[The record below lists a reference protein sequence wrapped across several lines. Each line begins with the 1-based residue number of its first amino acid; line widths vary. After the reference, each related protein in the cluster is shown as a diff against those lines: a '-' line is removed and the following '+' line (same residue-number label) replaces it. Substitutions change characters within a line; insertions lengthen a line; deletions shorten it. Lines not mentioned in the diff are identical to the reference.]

1 MKSIISFFG
10 EIFGKIYSILDVQLF
25 PDFPVT
31 YIQLILIIFV
41 IGFIFKFLF
50 GGMKEFNGVE
60 NLLNANMYSKI
71 PNIVRKEHLN
81 RSYVNNLVKIV
92 NDRGQD
98 INFRDWAHKEL
109 YKMNRNTDGKR
120 FK

>member
-1 MKSIISFFG
+1 MKSIISCFG
-10 EIFGKIYSILDVQLF
+10 EIFGKIYSVLDVQLF

-60 NLLNANMYSKI
+60 NIVNANLYTRMSNVTRMRQLENMTLKRLARVSGADHWR
-71 PNIVRKEHLN
+71 PRK
-81 RSYVNNLVKIV
+81 V
-92 NDRGQD
+92 
-98 INFRDWAHKEL
+98 EL
-109 YKMNRNTDGKR
+109 FDYNWLEDGE
-120 FK
+120 